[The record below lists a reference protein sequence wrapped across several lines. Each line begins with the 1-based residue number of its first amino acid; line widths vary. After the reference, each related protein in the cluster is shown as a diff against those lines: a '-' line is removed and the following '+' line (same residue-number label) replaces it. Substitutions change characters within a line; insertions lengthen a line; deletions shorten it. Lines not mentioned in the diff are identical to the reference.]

1 MEAISFKK
9 KARRSTV
16 GRKRPQ
22 RPVDDDDEADG
33 VKREAEAP
41 DLGGEEDADQTQRT
55 IEEVREDQR
64 LRAQLLREGLASHK
78 PVGGGASKKA
88 KQAETGSAA
97 SDTQQYGLH
106 DPKKDGSANQK
117 LLTLLDG
124 QFTGQSATSE
134 KDQHEEL
141 MNKYIEEKLQKQRP
155 SDGQQD
161 STSSSDAAAAAQS
174 AEDALFAL
182 PAHLKPDVPV
192 RHADDSGESGGM
204 LMGNAG
210 IAEVELP
217 ASYAEKTEQATLRAL
232 EASRSG
238 ANRHGGVG
246 GLASSAL
253 PANFSTDFN
262 RHRSDF
268 VADLKNMRKGER
280 EALDEQRERG
290 FRKVGKNQ
298 ASDDRAVS
306 RFRKFESR
314 KEASGEARSESMS
327 WLWGNE
333 TTEQAQIVV
342 SALQGELDERETK
355 IKALEAALRREQQDF
370 TSLLQDEV
378 KELETRRKAIEQEL
392 AGVDALIKEKQ
403 RLIQRSKSDGQK
415 KKKKAK
421 KAKAAGSSA
430 VSTPVAS
437 PRAAATDEEKPE
449 AAAVVSPKAKSKQLK
464 KKKSGGAVG
473 YVIACERWL
482 NLQGKADLVER
493 NPLFTMRYSAAPAT
507 PDAVGSKTVLPMDE
521 KLQKIAK
528 EEPNVAFIIQRS
540 TNANTVVYAGHK
552 TATGSALD
560 PEKPLGVYWIMYE
573 KEGAPREDLN
583 MIERNTAYG
592 VTCSPSNVAGQFM
605 AAIASL
611 RDRDCI
617 LRLDAHGNVMALTTI
632 NGKKGM
638 LLRRVYVQMTT
649 SWGIPTVD
657 YVEIFGVHP
666 TTFEPVYEKKKN
678 K

>member
-9 KARRSTV
+9 KAKRTTV

-22 RPVDDDDEADG
+22 RPVGDGDEADG
-33 VKREAEAP
+33 VKREEEAP
-41 DLGGEEDADQTQRT
+41 GLREEDADQTQRT

-64 LRAQLLREGLASHK
+64 LRAQLLREGLASRK

-88 KQAETGSAA
+88 KKAETGSAA
-97 SDTQQYGLH
+97 SDAQQYGLH

-192 RHADDSGESGGM
+192 RHADDGGESGGM
-204 LMGNAG
+204 LMGSAG

-268 VADLKNMRKGER
+268 VADLKNLRK
-280 EALDEQRERG
+280 DEQRERG
-290 FRKVGKNQ
+290 FRKGAMGNLIVERLPACIDSGVVATDILCEFLLAWHVAVGKNQ

-314 KEASGEARSESMS
+314 R
-327 WLWGNE
+327 
-333 TTEQAQIVV
+333 
-342 SALQGELDERETK
+342 
-355 IKALEAALRREQQDF
+355 
-370 TSLLQDEV
+370 
-378 KELETRRKAIEQEL
+378 TRR
-392 AGVDALIKEKQ
+392 
-403 RLIQRSKSDGQK
+403 
-415 KKKKAK
+415 
-421 KAKAAGSSA
+421 
-430 VSTPVAS
+430 
-437 PRAAATDEEKPE
+437 
-449 AAAVVSPKAKSKQLK
+449 
-464 KKKSGGAVG
+464 
-473 YVIACERWL
+473 
-482 NLQGKADLVER
+482 
-493 NPLFTMRYSAAPAT
+493 
-507 PDAVGSKTVLPMDE
+507 
-521 KLQKIAK
+521 
-528 EEPNVAFIIQRS
+528 
-540 TNANTVVYAGHK
+540 
-552 TATGSALD
+552 
-560 PEKPLGVYWIMYE
+560 
-573 KEGAPREDLN
+573 
-583 MIERNTAYG
+583 
-592 VTCSPSNVAGQFM
+592 
-605 AAIASL
+605 
-611 RDRDCI
+611 
-617 LRLDAHGNVMALTTI
+617 
-632 NGKKGM
+632 
-638 LLRRVYVQMTT
+638 
-649 SWGIPTVD
+649 
-657 YVEIFGVHP
+657 
-666 TTFEPVYEKKKN
+666 
-678 K
+678 